1 MNAANFNVN
10 DAAVGSIPG
19 NCLTFFETIACA
31 EDTAKKE
38 YETFLSWVDPPIHP
52 NDGKTPETELP
63 PPEAPP
69 PTTDAKLPNNF
80 SNVFLDI
87 STIDKLILAINHQ
100 SSSEDKKFQD
110 LAATIDNSVQ
120 LCTENDQNSKWI
132 FYAMLEHIRQKVSLG
147 LEGFTFFLRNF
158 MNKHSEHRFCNAT
171 AAAAVAEKQKPK
183 RRPRSKAS
191 EKIKCEEDND
201 KSVKGK
207 KERRPRSKAVDVVKN
222 DGDNDASVKGK
233 KERRPR
239 SKAVDKFKGEEDNDA
254 GVKRKKEHRPRSKAV
269 DVVDNDAVANKKKKI
284 RRLSPTALPEKCEV
298 FKKPKPNK
306 SKFAE
311 AEKKSQHI
319 HHTPK
324 KTKIFEKESKKNPNV
339 STKESLKRLALFV

>member
-1 MNAANFNVN
+1 MIAHTVNNVGFLKMNAANFNVN

-69 PTTDAKLPNNF
+69 PPTDPKLPNDF

-158 MNKHSEHRFCNAT
+158 MNKHPEHRFCNAV
-171 AAAAVAEKQKPK
+171 AASVAEKQKSK

-191 EKIKCEEDND
+191 EKIKCDEDND
-201 KSVKGK
+201 KGVKGK
-207 KERRPRSKAVDVVKN
+207 KERRPRSKAVDVVK
-222 DGDNDASVKGK
+222 S
-233 KERRPR
+233 
-239 SKAVDKFKGEEDNDA
+239 EEDNDA

-284 RRLSPTALPEKCEV
+284 RRLSLTALPEKCEV

-319 HHTPK
+319 PHTSK